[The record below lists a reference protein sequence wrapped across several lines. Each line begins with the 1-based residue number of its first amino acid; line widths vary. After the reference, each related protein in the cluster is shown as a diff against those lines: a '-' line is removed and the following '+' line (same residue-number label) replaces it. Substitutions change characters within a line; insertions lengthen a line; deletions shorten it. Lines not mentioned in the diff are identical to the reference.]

1 MLKNGITESFLIS
14 IVNLIL
20 LWKLF
25 NVVNMR
31 LLSPF
36 LQNKW
41 YILSTYLFHILVL
54 FSKGELRAMRSVCT

>member
-14 IVNLIL
+14 IVNFIL

-41 YILSTYLFHILVL
+41 LRIVYVSFPHLSFV
-54 FSKGELRAMRSVCT
+54 F